1 MNCEKVRRL
10 LPGYLDGAVLTG
22 AWSSDTHVTI
32 GHHLESCEDCRDELR
47 AYQAMSSI
55 MSSVQRPTPPA
66 DLALRIRVA
75 AAQRLSDRNWLHY
88 VRRAQTRAELV
99 LKNILEPLA
108 IPATGGFTVAF
119 VVFVMVCQMLGLGV
133 PLRAGSN
140 DSPTNLLQPAR
151 LEALAPFPITGLEE
165 SGHSGPHALL
175 VEATVNSQG
184 EAVSYRILA
193 GPDTDT
199 VRRQLDLV
207 LLFSRFRPEMS
218 FGRFTSGGRVVLSF
232 SDISIRG

>member
-1 MNCEKVRRL
+1 VDCEKVRDL
-10 LPGYLDGAVLTG
+10 LPGYLDDAIPTG
-22 AWSSDTHVTI
+22 TWADTHVSV
-32 GHHLESCEDCRDELR
+32 GQHLENCAECRNELSV
-47 AYQAMSSI
+47 YQSMSS
-55 MSSVQRPTPPA
+55 MMAGVQRATPPA
-66 DLALRIRVA
+66 DLSLKIRVA
-75 AAQRLSDRNWLHY
+75 AAQRLSDRNWLHF
-88 VRRAQTRAELV
+88 VRRTRTRADLV

-119 VVFVMVCQMLGLGV
+119 VVFVMVCQLLGLGV

-165 SGHSGPHALL
+165 SGHAGPHALL
-175 VEATVNSQG
+175 VEATISSHG
-184 EAVSYRILA
+184 DAVSYRILA
-193 GPDTDT
+193 GPDNDI

-207 LLFSRFRPEMS
+207 LLFSRFRPQLS

>member
-1 MNCEKVRRL
+1 VNCEKVQEL
-10 LPGYLDGAVLTG
+10 LPGYLDGSVLTG
-22 AWSSDTHVTI
+22 TWANTHVSI
-32 GHHLESCEDCRDELR
+32 GRHLESCADCREELR
-47 AYQAMSSI
+47 AYQVMSSW
-55 MSSVQRPTPPA
+55 MSGVQRPVPPA
-66 DLALRIRVA
+66 DLALKIRVSA
-75 AAQRLSDRNWLHY
+75 SQRMSDRTWLHY
-88 VRRAQTRAELV
+88 ALRARTRAELV

-119 VVFVMVCQMLGLGV
+119 VVFVLVCQLLGLGV
-133 PLRAGSN
+133 PMRADSN

-165 SGHSGPHALL
+165 SGHAGPHALL
-175 VEATVNSQG
+175 VEATVNAQG

-193 GPDTDT
+193 GPDTET

-207 LLFSRFRPEMS
+207 LLFSRFRPQMS
-218 FGRFTSGGRVVLSF
+218 FGRFTAGGRVVLSF

>member
-1 MNCEKVRRL
+1 VDCEKAREL
-10 LPGYLDGAVLTG
+10 LPGYLDGAAMMG
-22 AWSSDTHVTI
+22 AGADTHVSV
-32 GHHLESCEDCRDELR
+32 GHHLERCEDCREELQ
-47 AYQAMSSI
+47 AYQAMSSL
-55 MSSVQRPTPPA
+55 MSGVKRPAPPA

-75 AAQRLSDRNWLHY
+75 AAQRLSDRTWLHY
-88 VRRAQTRAELV
+88 LRHGRTRSEMV

-119 VVFVMVCQMLGLGV
+119 VVFVMVCQLLGLGV
-133 PLRAGSN
+133 PVCAGSN

-175 VEATVNSQG
+175 VEATINSQG

>member
-1 MNCEKVRRL
+1 VNCEHVKRL
-10 LPGYLDGAVLTG
+10 LPGYLDGAVMTG
-22 AWSSDTHVTI
+22 TWEDAHVSM
-32 GHHLESCEDCRDELR
+32 GRHLEVCGNCRKELR
-47 AYQAMSSI
+47 AYQAMSSL
-55 MSSVQRPTPPA
+55 MSGVQRPLPPA
-66 DLALRIRVA
+66 DLALKIRVA

-88 VRRAQTRAELV
+88 ARRARTRADLV

-119 VVFVMVCQMLGLGV
+119 VVFVMVCQVLGLGV
-133 PLRAGSN
+133 PLRADSN

-165 SGHSGPHALL
+165 SGHAGPHALL
-175 VEATVNSQG
+175 VEATINAQG

-199 VRRQLDLV
+199 IRRQLDLV
-207 LLFSRFRPEMS
+207 LLFSRFRPLMS
-218 FGRFTSGGRVVLSF
+218 FGRFTAGGRVVLSF

>member
-1 MNCEKVRRL
+1 M
-10 LPGYLDGAVLTG
+10 
-22 AWSSDTHVTI
+22 
-32 GHHLESCEDCRDELR
+32 
-47 AYQAMSSI
+47 
-55 MSSVQRPTPPA
+55 PPA
-66 DLALRIRVA
+66 DLALQIRVA

-88 VRRAQTRAELV
+88 ARRARTRAELI

-119 VVFVMVCQMLGLGV
+119 VVFVLVCQLLGLGV
-133 PLRAGSN
+133 PLGAVTN

-175 VEATVNSQG
+175 VEATVSAHG

-207 LLFSRFRPEMS
+207 LLFSRFRPQMS
-218 FGRFTSGGRVVLSF
+218 FGRYTSGGRVVLSF

>member
-1 MNCEKVRRL
+1 VDCKKARRL
-10 LPGYLDGAVLTG
+10 LPGYLDGAVMTG
-22 AWSSDTHVTI
+22 AWSDTHVSI
-32 GHHLESCEDCRDELR
+32 GHHLERCEACRDELR
-47 AYQAMSSI
+47 AYQAMSSM
-55 MSSVQRPTPPA
+55 MSSLQRPVPPA

-75 AAQRLSDRNWLHY
+75 AAQRLSDRTWLHY
-88 VRRAQTRAELV
+88 ARHARTRAEMI

-108 IPATGGFTVAF
+108 IPATAGFTVAF
-119 VVFVMVCQMLGLGV
+119 VIFVLVCQLLGLGV

-175 VEATVNSQG
+175 VEATISSHG

-207 LLFSRFRPEMS
+207 LLFSRFRPQMS

-232 SDISIRG
+232 SDLSIRG

>member
-1 MNCEKVRRL
+1 MDCKKAKRL
-10 LPGYLDGAVLTG
+10 LPGYLDGAVMAGTF
-22 AWSSDTHVTI
+22 SDTHVSI
-32 GHHLESCEDCRDELR
+32 GHHLESCEDCREELR
-47 AYQAMSSI
+47 VYQAMSSM
-55 MSSVQRPTPPA
+55 MSSVQRPVPPA
-66 DLALRIRVA
+66 DLSLRIRVA
-75 AAQRLSDRNWLHY
+75 AAQRLSDNGWLHFA
-88 VRRAQTRAELV
+88 RHARTRAEMV

-108 IPATGGFTVAF
+108 IPATAGFTVAF
-119 VVFVMVCQMLGLGV
+119 VVFVLVCQLLGLGV

-175 VEATVNSQG
+175 VEATINSLG

>member
-1 MNCEKVRRL
+1 MNCEKVRKL
-10 LPGYLDGAVLTG
+10 LPGYLDDAIPAG
-22 AWSSDTHVTI
+22 AWTDTHVSV
-32 GHHLESCEDCRDELR
+32 GRHLESCAVCREELR
-47 AYQAMSSI
+47 AYQTMSSV
-55 MSSVQRPTPPA
+55 MSSVQRAVPPA
-66 DLALRIRVA
+66 DLALQIRVA
-75 AAQRLSDRNWLHY
+75 AAQRLSDRDWLHWA
-88 VRRAQTRAELV
+88 RRAQTRAELV

-119 VVFVMVCQMLGLGV
+119 IVFVMVCQLLGLGV
-133 PLRAGSN
+133 PLRAVTN

-151 LEALAPFPITGLEE
+151 LETLAPFPITGLEE
-165 SGHSGPHALL
+165 SGHAGPHALL

-184 EAVSYRILA
+184 EAVSYRILS

>member
-1 MNCEKVRRL
+1 VDCQEVKQL
-10 LPGYLDGAVLTG
+10 LPGYLDGAVPTG
-22 AWSSDTHVTI
+22 TWANRHVSI
-32 GHHLESCEDCRDELR
+32 GRHLESCDDCRDELK
-47 AYQAMSSI
+47 AYQAMSSM
-55 MSSVQRPTPPA
+55 MSNVRRPAPPA

-75 AAQRLSDRNWLHY
+75 AAQRLSDRDWLHFLL
-88 VRRAQTRAELV
+88 RARTRVELV

-119 VVFVMVCQMLGLGV
+119 VVFVIVCQLLGIGA

-165 SGHSGPHALL
+165 TGHAGPHALL
-175 VEATVNSQG
+175 EEATISSHG

-199 VRRQLDLV
+199 IRRQLDLV

>member
-1 MNCEKVRRL
+1 MTCEKVRQL

-22 AWSSDTHVTI
+22 TWADTHITI
-32 GHHLESCEDCRDELR
+32 GQHLEVCGDCREELR
-47 AYQAMSSI
+47 AYQVMSSL
-55 MSSVQRPTPPA
+55 MSGVQRPVPPA
-66 DLALRIRVA
+66 DLSLKIRVA
-75 AAQRLSDRNWLHY
+75 AAQRLSDRSWLHY
-88 VRRAQTRAELV
+88 ALRARTRAELV

-119 VVFVMVCQMLGLGV
+119 VVFVLVCQLLGLGV
-133 PLRAGSN
+133 PLSAGSN

-165 SGHSGPHALL
+165 SGHAGPHALL
-175 VEATVNSQG
+175 VEATVNAQG

-193 GPDTDT
+193 GPDTET

>member
-1 MNCEKVRRL
+1 MNCEKVKRL
-10 LPGYLDGAVLTG
+10 LPGYLDDAVPTG
-22 AWSSDTHVTI
+22 TWTDTHVSV
-32 GHHLESCEDCRDELR
+32 GQHLESCEDCREELR
-47 AYQAMSSI
+47 VYQAMSSM
-55 MSSVQRPTPPA
+55 MSRVRRPVPPA
-66 DLALRIRVA
+66 DLALQIRVA
-75 AAQRLSDRNWLHY
+75 ASQRLSDHSWLHY
-88 VRRAQTRAELV
+88 ARRARTRAEMV

-119 VVFVMVCQMLGLGV
+119 IVFVLVCQLLGLGV
-133 PLRAGSN
+133 PLRADST

-175 VEATVNSQG
+175 VEATVNAQG

-207 LLFSRFRPEMS
+207 LLFSRFRPQMS

>member
-1 MNCEKVRRL
+1 MDCKKVRGL
-10 LPGYLDGAVLTG
+10 LPGYLDGAVPTGTG
-22 AWSSDTHVTI
+22 AGTHLSV
-32 GHHLESCEDCRDELR
+32 GRHLETCEDCRQELI
-47 AYQAMSSI
+47 AYQSMSTM
-55 MSSVQRPTPPA
+55 MSRMKRPAPPA
-66 DLALRIRVA
+66 DLALKIRVA
-75 AAQRLSDRNWLHY
+75 AAQRLSDNNWVHY
-88 VRRAQTRAELV
+88 MRRMNTRMELV

-119 VVFVMVCQMLGLGV
+119 VVFVIVCQLLGIGA

-151 LEALAPFPITGLEE
+151 LESLAPFSITGLED

-175 VEATVNSQG
+175 VEATISSHG

-193 GPDTDT
+193 GPDTEI

>member
-1 MNCEKVRRL
+1 VNCEKVRKL
-10 LPGYLDGAVLTG
+10 LPGYLDGAALTG
-22 AWSSDTHVTI
+22 ASSGTHTSI
-32 GHHLESCEDCRDELR
+32 GHHLESCADCRDELR
-47 AYQAMSSI
+47 SYQALSSM
-55 MSSVQRPTPPA
+55 MSSVQRPAPPV
-66 DLALRIRVA
+66 DLALKIRVA
-75 AAQRLSDRNWLHY
+75 AAQRLSDRTWLHY
-88 VRRAQTRAELV
+88 VLRARTRAELV

-119 VVFVMVCQMLGLGV
+119 VVFVLVCQLLGLGV
-133 PLRAGSN
+133 PLRAGAN

-175 VEATVNSQG
+175 VEATVSAQG

-193 GPDTDT
+193 GPDNET
-199 VRRQLDLV
+199 VRRQLDMV
-207 LLFSRFRPEMS
+207 LLFSRFRPQMS

>member
-1 MNCEKVRRL
+1 VNCEKVRKL

-22 AWSSDTHVTI
+22 TWSDRHVTI

-47 AYQAMSSI
+47 AYQVMSSM
-55 MSSVQRPTPPA
+55 MSSVQRPMPPA
-66 DLALRIRVA
+66 DLALKIRVA

-88 VRRAQTRAELV
+88 VRRARTRAELV

-119 VVFVMVCQMLGLGV
+119 VVFVMVCQLLGLGV

-165 SGHSGPHALL
+165 SGHAGPHALL

>member
-1 MNCEKVRRL
+1 VDCEKVRGL
-10 LPGYLDGAVLTG
+10 LPGYLDGAVPTG
-22 AWSSDTHVTI
+22 TWSGTHLSV
-32 GHHLESCEDCRDELR
+32 GHHLETCDDCRRELN
-47 AYQAMSSI
+47 AYQSMSTM
-55 MSSVQRPTPPA
+55 MSRMKRPAPPA
-66 DLALRIRVA
+66 DLALKIRVA

-119 VVFVMVCQMLGLGV
+119 IVFVIVCQLLGIGA

-151 LEALAPFPITGLEE
+151 LEALAPFPITGLED
-165 SGHSGPHALL
+165 SGHAGPHALL
-175 VEATVNSQG
+175 VEATISSQG
-184 EAVSYRILA
+184 DAVSYRILA
-193 GPDTDT
+193 GPDTEI

-218 FGRFTSGGRVVLSF
+218 FGRFTSSGHVVLSF

>member
-1 MNCEKVRRL
+1 MDCEKVRGL
-10 LPGYLDGAVLTG
+10 LPGYLDGAVPLGTWAG
-22 AWSSDTHVTI
+22 THLSV
-32 GHHLESCEDCRDELR
+32 GRHLESCEDCRQELK
-47 AYQAMSSI
+47 AYQSMFTMMSR
-55 MSSVQRPTPPA
+55 MQRPTPPA
-66 DLALRIRVA
+66 DLALKIRVA

-88 VRRAQTRAELV
+88 VRRMNTRMELV

-119 VVFVMVCQMLGLGV
+119 IVFVIVCQLLGIGA

-140 DSPTNLLQPAR
+140 DPPTNLLQPAR
-151 LEALAPFPITGLEE
+151 LESLAPFPITGLEE
-165 SGHSGPHALL
+165 SGHAGPHALL
-175 VEATVNSQG
+175 VEATISSYG

-193 GPDTDT
+193 GPDTEI

-207 LLFSRFRPEMS
+207 LLFSHFRPEMS

>member
-1 MNCEKVRRL
+1 VDCRKVRQL
-10 LPGYLDGAVLTG
+10 LPGYLDGAAMTG
-22 AWSSDTHVTI
+22 SWADKHVSI
-32 GHHLESCEDCRDELR
+32 GPHLETCADCRGELE
-47 AYQAMSSI
+47 AYRAMSSI
-55 MSSVQRPTPPA
+55 MSTVQRPAPPK
-66 DLALRIRVA
+66 DLALQIRVA
-75 AAQRLSDRNWLHY
+75 AAQRLSERTWLHY
-88 VRRAQTRAELV
+88 ALRARTRAELV

-119 VVFVMVCQMLGLGV
+119 VVFVMVCQLLGLGE

-140 DSPTNLLQPAR
+140 DSPTNLIQPAR

-165 SGHSGPHALL
+165 SGHAGPHALL
-175 VEATVNSQG
+175 VEATVNAQG